1 MAGSYVKARWAD
13 LPMEDVRP
21 GVRRSALGTE
31 RAMLVMNELAPDM
44 QVVPHSH
51 DFDQIAVIVQGRMR
65 FTLGGETVDVEAGE
79 VLLIPAGV
87 EHAGE
92 VLGDEPALNLD
103 VFAPARAD
111 YRHLLSWMD
120 HA

>member
-1 MAGSYVKARWAD
+1 MAGTYVKARWSE
-13 LPMEDVRP
+13 LPMEDVRR
-21 GVRRSALGTE
+21 GVRRCAFGTD
-31 RAMLVMNELAPDM
+31 RAMLVMNEVAPDM

-51 DFDQIAVIVQGRMR
+51 DFDQIAVVVQGRMR
-65 FTLGGETVDVEAGE
+65 FTIGGETVDVGAGE

-103 VFAPARAD
+103 VFAPARDD
-111 YRHLLSWMD
+111 YRHLLAWMD
-120 HA
+120 EA